1 MSGVWVWVG
10 LGLAYSFRMTNNVEE
25 GTMSFSLFKSS
36 NLPAAYAESRKL
48 VDEFATGKV
57 Q

>member
-1 MSGVWVWVG
+1 MWVWVG

-48 VDEFATGKV
+48 VDEFASGKV